1 MLMGFALVALPMPLL
16 TLCFLLLV
24 ATIEPFGNVCRRQ
37 LGDAT
42 VLLLIPLLWLRQGC
56 R

>member
-24 ATIEPFGNVCRRQ
+24 DVAVDVAFV
-37 LGDAT
+37 LGD
-42 VLLLIPLLWLRQGC
+42 
-56 R
+56 